1 MEEEKRRELRHILI
15 SYIPYGDLEYE
26 VKDYENIINFI
37 ANYFK
42 EKDYQYVIGR
52 DTVINQK
59 LKDNSI
65 PISVIQNKIIEERK
79 YHEKNISDIENITMF
94 VNKTPKEQTE
104 IEFNKYAIVVLNRLY
119 QKITEERNK

>member
-59 LKDNSI
+59 LKEKCI
-65 PISVIQNKIIEERK
+65 PISVIQNKIRPVIDELEKDGFVGYADELRDILDEVIEG
-79 YHEKNISDIENITMF
+79 
-94 VNKTPKEQTE
+94 NK
-104 IEFNKYAIVVLNRLY
+104 
-119 QKITEERNK
+119 